1 MTSTGADAI
10 LADATDKTDYKQ
22 FVGAELVGFTV
33 SSCTAALARIAAGD
47 VVLRSTDAN
56 ANTDTLAVWAT
67 MPSIL
72 RSTAGKGY
80 KLTSVKAFYRIYT
93 GAATT
98 VAFTV
103 KQATLS
109 TSAPVVADHG
119 GTLTL
124 DAAEDTEPERIAT
137 GYHAPV
143 ATLGTPAFNVT
154 SGVQV
159 TADIL
164 FTFDTATDLDFY
176 GFEFAYTADL
186 L

>member
-1 MTSTGADAI
+1 MAPVPITPMVRVLATATATGADALAATMTSTGADAI

-22 FVGAELVGFTV
+22 FIGAERVGFTV
-33 SSCTAALARIAAGD
+33 SSCTAALALIAAGD

-98 VAFTV
+98 VAV
-103 KQATLS
+103 HSPKPMRR
-109 TSAPVVADHG
+109 APS
-119 GTLTL
+119 
-124 DAAEDTEPERIAT
+124 R
-137 GYHAPV
+137 
-143 ATLGTPAFNVT
+143 
-154 SGVQV
+154 
-159 TADIL
+159 
-164 FTFDTATDLDFY
+164 
-176 GFEFAYTADL
+176 
-186 L
+186 